1 MSNTFTHTSGNRDLK
16 RERRSVFTLIELLVV
31 IAIIAIL
38 AAMLMPALQQA
49 RERGRTNNCLNN
61 MKQIGTA
68 TLMYADSYNGYAPA
82 VQQYYPGIASRQIW
96 NNVLVKEN
104 FLRVSNVFY
113 CPSQYPGSAL
123 WPHTDANWSYWTY
136 GMRPQTKNGSDY
148 QDRHFRVNAARINDL
163 CLGKDHSPSKF
174 FLFADSVKT
183 TDANKS
189 QCNLFFTATVHVNK
203 IHTRHGNYAN
213 MWFADGSARA
223 AELASIVEMGCLED
237 QVYRF

>member
-1 MSNTFTHTSGNRDLK
+1 MSNTITHTSGNRDLT
-16 RERRSVFTLIELLVV
+16 RERRNVFTLIELLVV

-82 VQQYYPGIASRQIW
+82 VQQYYPGAALRQIW
-96 NNVLVKEN
+96 NNILVKEN
-104 FLRVSNVFY
+104 FLKVSNVFY
-113 CPSQYPGSAL
+113 CPSQYPRSAL
-123 WPHTDANWSYWTY
+123 WPQTDANWSYWTY
-136 GMRPQTKNGSDY
+136 GMRPQTTNGSDY
-148 QDRHFRVNAARINDL
+148 QDRNFRVNSAWIKDL
-163 CLGKDHSPSKF
+163 CSGKDYSPSKF

-189 QCNLFFTATVHVNK
+189 QCNVFFTATVQANK
-203 IHTRHGNYAN
+203 IHARHGNYAN
-213 MWFADGSARA
+213 MWFADGAARA